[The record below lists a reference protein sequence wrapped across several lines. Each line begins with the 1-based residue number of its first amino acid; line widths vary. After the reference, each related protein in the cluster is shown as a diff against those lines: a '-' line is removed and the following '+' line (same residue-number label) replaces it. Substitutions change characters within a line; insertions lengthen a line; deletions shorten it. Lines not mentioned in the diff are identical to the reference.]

1 LVLSGGD
8 ASRRK
13 VGWGSRIQLLGNTSV
28 IMNMDF
34 CFVDLTIIET
44 TNTYVS
50 ECDQKV
56 DLFC

>member
-13 VGWGSRIQLLGNTSV
+13 VGWGLRIQLLRNTSV

-34 CFVDLTIIET
+34 CFVEVLIIET
-44 TNTYVS
+44 TNTYVP
-50 ECDQKV
+50 ECAQKV
-56 DLFC
+56 DAFC

>member
-13 VGWGSRIQLLGNTSV
+13 VGWGLRIQLLRNTLV

-34 CFVDLTIIET
+34 YFVDLIIET
-44 TNTYVS
+44 TNTYVP
-50 ECDQKV
+50 ECAQKV
-56 DLFC
+56 DAFC